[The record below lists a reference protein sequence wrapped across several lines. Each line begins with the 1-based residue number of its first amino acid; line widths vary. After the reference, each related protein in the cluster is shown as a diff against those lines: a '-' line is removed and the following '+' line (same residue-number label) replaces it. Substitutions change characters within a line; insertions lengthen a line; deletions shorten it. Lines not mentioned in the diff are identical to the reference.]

1 MVNFNMW
8 SRTNVFQIL
17 EFRAD
22 FIQPEDKVW
31 GLDAGNLNWTG
42 MVGMLQRYS
51 ITIESELLNELQQ
64 NTNATQANALK
75 QELHI

>member
-8 SRTNVFQIL
+8 SRTSVFQIL

-42 MVGMLQRYS
+42 MVGMLQRYL
-51 ITIESELLNELQQ
+51 ITIESELIKLSPQHFL
-64 NTNATQANALK
+64 TDMK
-75 QELHI
+75 QMYARPR